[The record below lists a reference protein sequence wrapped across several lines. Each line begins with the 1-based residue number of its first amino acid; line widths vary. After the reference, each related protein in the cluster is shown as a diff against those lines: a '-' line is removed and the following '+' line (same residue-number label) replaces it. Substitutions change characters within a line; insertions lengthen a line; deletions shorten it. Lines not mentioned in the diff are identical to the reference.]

1 MSFNIEELRTE
12 LEKYGTIIDC
22 TVYHTTN
29 LEVRFTNET
38 GTCAIF
44 NNIETTMILPYFPTK
59 LDHICNSTYYKC
71 AFRV

>member
-29 LEVRFTNET
+29 LEVRIDNKT
-38 GTCAIF
+38 GSDSIF
-44 NNIETTMILPYFPTK
+44 KNIQ
-59 LDHICNSTYYKC
+59 
-71 AFRV
+71 

>member
-29 LEVRFTNET
+29 LEVCFTNNT
-38 GTCAIF
+38 GSDSIF
-44 NNIETTMILPYFPTK
+44 KNIENTMILPYFPNK
-59 LDHICNSTYYKC
+59 LDSVYNSTYYKC
-71 AFRV
+71 AFRA

>member
-44 NNIETTMILPYFPTK
+44 NNIETTMKLP
-59 LDHICNSTYYKC
+59 
-71 AFRV
+71 